1 LRTCFQ
7 VLRCEGAS
15 GMRVSS
21 LVWDRRR
28 RYLGEQHHFLCQYP
42 EKTIP
47 LSIESALQ
55 AKPLPIYGDGSAQG
69 LRRSGTIYNGFSL
82 WYRYVT

>member
-1 LRTCFQ
+1 
-7 VLRCEGAS
+7 
-15 GMRVSS
+15 

-47 LSIESALQ
+47 LSIVSALQ
-55 AKPLPIYGDGSAQG
+55 AKPLPIYGDGLAQG
-69 LRRSGTIYNGFSL
+69 LR
-82 WYRYVT
+82 